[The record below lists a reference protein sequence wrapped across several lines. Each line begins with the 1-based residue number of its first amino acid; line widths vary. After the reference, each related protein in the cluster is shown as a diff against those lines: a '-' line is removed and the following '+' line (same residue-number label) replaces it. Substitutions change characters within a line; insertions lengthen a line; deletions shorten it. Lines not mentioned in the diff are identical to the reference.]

1 MTLAL
6 LNEPAPRP
14 TASPYVGRLASE
26 IMSRFGKAS
35 RDYDG
40 DRLGLLERLLDF
52 AAHAER
58 QLVEQRDRIAH
69 LESLVRADELTG
81 LMNRRGLE
89 EALDGILASAA
100 RHNEQGLVC
109 YIDLDEFK
117 PVNDRFG
124 HDAGDEVLCQ
134 VASLLNDN
142 IRASDIAA
150 RIGGDEFVVVLV
162 RTNMFDAMRKARQL
176 HGLLNRLVV
185 EHGRDHIPVHA
196 SLGIQS
202 YGAETNAR
210 DLLTEADQAMYINK
224 RARQV
229 PARQEISLAPAAG

>member
-6 LNEPAPRP
+6 LNGPTPRP
-14 TASPYVGRLASE
+14 AASPYVGRLANE

-35 RDYDG
+35 REYDG
-40 DRLGLLERLLDF
+40 DGLGLLERLLDF

-81 LMNRRGLE
+81 LLNRRGLE
-89 EALDGILASAA
+89 EALDGVLASAA
-100 RHNEQGLVC
+100 RHAEQGLVC

-134 VASLLNDN
+134 VSALLTDN

-176 HGLLNRLVV
+176 HTLLNTLTV
-185 EHGRDHIPVHA
+185 EHGKDRIAVHA

-202 YGAETNAR
+202 YGPETNAQ
-210 DLLTEADQAMYINK
+210 DLLSEADQAMYINK
-224 RARQV
+224 RARR
-229 PARQEISLAPAAG
+229 ATSENGYALAPAAG